1 MSRRFY
7 QRPAGQNFTDMTEN
21 QDLPSQNWITQNP
34 SAPHSQRI
42 TDSDLHIWRAALSGS
57 LPELSYFDSILSPD
71 EKARADRFYFERDRN
86 RYIFGR
92 GILRTLLGGYLQ
104 VEPSKIMFVY
114 GPHGKPAIESVRSNK
129 PLQFNLAH
137 SNDWAVYAFGW
148 VHPIGIDLEHIR
160 PMPDVDDLAER
171 FFSASE
177 RVLIHSL
184 SGDQKWETFFSIW
197 TCKEAFLK
205 ATGSGLTVPLDQF
218 EVSPKADAGMR
229 LTSIS
234 GNSKPAAGWRLET
247 FKPIAGYLSAIAVE
261 DHSGKIIFHQFD
273 DQTF

>member
-1 MSRRFY
+1 
-7 QRPAGQNFTDMTEN
+7 MTEN
-21 QDLPSQNWITQNP
+21 QDLPSPNWITQNP
-34 SAPHSQRI
+34 SAPSSQRI
-42 TDSDLHIWRAALSGS
+42 TDSDLHIWRACLSGS
-57 LPELSYFDSILSPD
+57 VPELSYFDSILSPD
-71 EKARADRFYFERDRN
+71 EKARAERFYFERDRN

-104 VEPSKIMFVY
+104 VQASKITFVY

-129 PLQFNLAH
+129 SLQFNLAH

-148 VHPIGIDLEHIR
+148 DHPLGIDLEHIR
-160 PMPDVDDLAER
+160 PMPDVDELAER

-205 ATGSGLTVPLDQF
+205 ATGSGLTLPLDQF
-218 EVSPKADAGMR
+218 EVSPRADGGMK

-234 GNSKPAAGWRLET
+234 GNSKPADRWRLET
-247 FKPIAGYLSAIAVE
+247 FKPIADYQSAIAVE
-261 DHSGKIIFHQFD
+261 DHAGKIMFHQLD
-273 DQTF
+273 DPTF